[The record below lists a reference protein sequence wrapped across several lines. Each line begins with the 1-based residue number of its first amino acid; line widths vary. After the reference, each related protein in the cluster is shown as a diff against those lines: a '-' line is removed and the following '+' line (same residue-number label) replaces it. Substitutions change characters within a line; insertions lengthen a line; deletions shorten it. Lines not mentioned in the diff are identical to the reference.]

1 MATSLEWEVGTTTT
15 VLGTELNSLANGSY
29 TAAGTAYDNTPGGI
43 NNYTDAVFEL
53 AVTFGANATANTTVD
68 LYAAPA
74 VDGGTT
80 NYADAPSAT
89 NPANDIF
96 VGSFQCRAATAHR
109 MTVGS
114 VQNPVRLPPFSQK
127 FYAKNGSGQAFPASG
142 STIKMTP
149 MRRKAV

>member
-1 MATSLEWEVGTTTT
+1 MATSLEWEVGSTVT
-15 VLGTELNSLANGSY
+15 VLGTELNSLATGSY
-29 TAAGTAYDNTPGGI
+29 TAAGTAYDNTPGGA
-43 NNYTDAVFEL
+43 NNYTDATFEL
-53 AVTFGANATANTTVD
+53 NVTFGSNATVNTTVD

-89 NPANDIF
+89 NPAPDIF
-96 VGSFQCRAATAHR
+96 VGSFICRATAAHH
-109 MTVGS
+109 MTIGDIN
-114 VQNPVRLPPFSQK
+114 NPVKLPPFSQK
-127 FYAKNGSGQAFPASG
+127 FYAKNGAGVAFPATG

>member
-1 MATSLEWEVGTTTT
+1 VATSLEWEVGTTTT
-15 VLGTELNSLANGSY
+15 VLGTELNALANGSY
-29 TAAGTAYDNTPGGI
+29 TVGGTAYDNTPGGT
-43 NNYTDAVFEL
+43 NNYTDATFEL
-53 AVTFGANATANTTVD
+53 STTFGSNATINTTVD
-68 LYAAPA
+68 LYCAPA

-96 VGSFQCRAATAHR
+96 VGSFICRATTAHR
-109 MTVGS
+109 MTIGAENQIVK
-114 VQNPVRLPPFSQK
+114 LPPFSLK
-127 FYAKNGSGQAFPASG
+127 FYAKNGAGVAFPATG